1 MPINENTSVSDT
13 ISNPSHYDKASVTI
27 KIQPIDLVRH
37 LSFCLGNVLKYLF
50 RAPYKGSEIQDLK
63 KAHQYLLWYV
73 EDGQYLYDMEQ
84 IKEHKFIVNI
94 FIKDIKDRYIQDRR
108 LAIIT
113 SILGSLRRSD
123 TSVANSLTNAAT
135 NLYNYILEVESRC

>member
-1 MPINENTSVSDT
+1 MPINENTNVSDT
-13 ISNPSHYDKASVTI
+13 ISNPSHYEKASVTI
-27 KIQPIDLVRH
+27 QIQPIDLVRH

-63 KAHQYLLWYV
+63 KAHQYLLWYI

-84 IKEHKFIVNI
+84 IKEHKYIVDI
-94 FIKDIKDRYIQDRR
+94 FRKDIKDKYLKDKR

-113 SILGSLRRSD
+113 CILSSFLTRDISL
-123 TSVANSLTNAAT
+123 ANSLTNDAI
-135 NLYNYILEVESRC
+135 NLYNYILEVESKC